1 MSVCVSVP
9 VRGGQFWSRARAL
22 LRALESAMVE
32 DAEETSVLLARNR
45 PSSSSAGG
53 GGASSSSS
61 SGLRAADDDDH
72 LAASGTPRGGGG
84 APSGAF
90 DSLGFSSI
98 ASLFGRALSSSAA
111 DDAVAANEP
120 SPKQQKKED
129 GGALLS
135 RNASLKR
142 TASGTSKQR
151 VCLICLEPLSE
162 DDFASGEAIVLQCD
176 CKGDTALRHRA
187 CAIKWAQV
195 KGSTTCD
202 ICKRTIANLPSD
214 LESLPPPELIEP
226 LTPPG
231 EESFP
236 GGLHGDSHVPPAL
249 DLSFDFLRITWIA
262 TIVCVLLIQLD
273 LQESLW
279 IGSIVGLSYILL
291 MKAFNCC
298 GRRAMAAEVE
308 RERER
313 AAAAAAAASSE
324 SPSYDVIPIT
334 SPRPGARSH
343 TPTLW
348 NVV

>member
-53 GGASSSSS
+53 GGAASSS

-142 TASGTSKQR
+142 CVTLF
-151 VCLICLEPLSE
+151 VC
-162 DDFASGEAIVLQCD
+162 FR
-176 CKGDTALRHRA
+176 ALRRFR
-187 CAIKWAQV
+187 V
-195 KGSTTCD
+195 LTT
-202 ICKRTIANLPSD
+202 
-214 LESLPPPELIEP
+214 LPPP
-226 LTPPG
+226 
-231 EESFP
+231 S
-236 GGLHGDSHVPPAL
+236 
-249 DLSFDFLRITWIA
+249 
-262 TIVCVLLIQLD
+262 
-273 LQESLW
+273 
-279 IGSIVGLSYILL
+279 
-291 MKAFNCC
+291 
-298 GRRAMAAEVE
+298 GRRAAP
-308 RERER
+308 
-313 AAAAAAAASSE
+313 AS
-324 SPSYDVIPIT
+324 
-334 SPRPGARSH
+334 RGFA
-343 TPTLW
+343 
-348 NVV
+348 